1 MCQLVSGIACT
12 AVDLG
17 WSTNRQTAQA
27 TDKDAVSADVNSG
40 LRQLKAEVVAHVT
53 SAMEAVR
60 SSLNARLSQLS
71 AAMTAAKAGAH
82 GDEDALKSRM
92 AALEQRESNDD
103 AAQVS

>member
-1 MCQLVSGIACT
+1 MCQLVSGIACS

-53 SAMEAVR
+53 SAMETVR

>member
-1 MCQLVSGIACT
+1 
-12 AVDLG
+12 
-17 WSTNRQTAQA
+17 
-27 TDKDAVSADVNSG
+27 
-40 LRQLKAEVVAHVT
+40 
-53 SAMEAVR
+53 MEAVR

-92 AALEQRESNDD
+92 AALEQKESNDD